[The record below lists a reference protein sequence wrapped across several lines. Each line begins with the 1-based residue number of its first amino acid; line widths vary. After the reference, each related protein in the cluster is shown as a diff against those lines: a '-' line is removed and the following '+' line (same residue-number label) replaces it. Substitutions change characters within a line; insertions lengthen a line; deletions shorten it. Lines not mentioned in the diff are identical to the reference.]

1 MTLWRGLN
9 MNTTDEFIKA
19 IQAIEPISEPKI
31 EYRFYYDDSG
41 KITTCSQ
48 TNHQEHGEYLVV
60 TEHEYRHY
68 YRYYIENNK
77 LKMID
82 INSGYRVQLKRSSQ
96 GYAVVKQHA
105 GLILDE
111 GEIFLEV
118 EHYESNS

>member
-1 MTLWRGLN
+1 MKLLRGLN

-19 IQAIEPISEPKI
+19 MQAIEPISEPKI

-60 TEHEYRHY
+60 TEHEYRRY
-68 YRYYIENNK
+68 YQYYIENDK

-96 GYAVVKQHA
+96 GYRVVNNHA
-105 GLILDE
+105 GIILAVDE
-111 GEIFLEV
+111 EYENV
-118 EHYESNS
+118 EYYDNN

>member
-1 MTLWRGLN
+1 MKLLRGLN

-19 IQAIEPISEPKI
+19 MQAIEPISEPKV

-68 YRYYIENNK
+68 YRYYIENDK

-82 INSGYRVQLKRSSQ
+82 INPRYRVQLKRSSQ
-96 GYAVVKQHA
+96 GYRVVHNHA
-105 GLILDE
+105 GIILASDE
-111 GEIFLEV
+111 EYENV
-118 EHYESNS
+118 EYYDNN